1 MDTTFYQ
8 QLHTRDNL
16 FNAWK
21 SVLSKGSAGGIDGV
35 SVDLFA
41 ADLEANLQKLQDELA
56 AGEFIP
62 QPYQEIKIPKD
73 DHEFRALSLM
83 CIRDKV
89 VQQAARTLLEPLLE
103 RMFLDVSYGY
113 RVGKGTLKAI
123 GRVNHLLV
131 NEKREWLTSCD
142 IDSYFD
148 NINHDRLMTMLASRI
163 SDKPFLNL
171 IRIWL
176 RMGRIDQN
184 LKWRDSTLGIPQ
196 GGIISPLLSNFY
208 LNPLDHFCV
217 DRKLGYVRYA
227 DDFIILSRT
236 EEEATQALCDVRSF
250 LLKKLDLRL
259 NEGSCALNLSQGFIF
274 LGITFKGS
282 ERLISDEK
290 LADIIAKIRRA
301 VNIDRMQSAVAV
313 KECLQGISAYYGTI
327 LPQRFLEPMDQ
338 ALWEALK
345 EEARTRYANGEIDA
359 KQHILDIVNQI
370 TLLSA
375 TWQINRNKET
385 RELLAY
391 CRKRPKK
398 ELKADASGSS
408 IDPVLKRKRE
418 YRKLEAAG
426 FELIV
431 SRPGAFIGRTQK
443 GIVVKVK
450 GIVVHQ
456 APLLNLKHIL
466 ITSSSVTLSTNV
478 ITHAARNHIPIDFF
492 DSGGF
497 PYARLAS
504 FNSADYSLQR
514 AQLAAEGTGM
524 ASELAKA
531 FVQGKIRNQ
540 MNLAKYYHKYR
551 KSFDEGFVIEFT
563 ANLARM
569 EAIVAE
575 IKALPDSDHATVR
588 GKLFS
593 IEGRAAAAYWDII
606 KALLDDMI
614 VFEGRVGQGAK
625 DLVNSLLNYGYAI
638 LYSKIWNA
646 VNQAGLTPFISFLH
660 VPQAGKPTLIFDLI
674 EEFRPQAVDRVVFSL
689 INKRVELKM
698 DGQLLSEETRNRLA
712 AEVLERVDTVEPFRG
727 RELRLY
733 EIMREQSRNVAS
745 FLKGE
750 LDKYSPYIAKW

>member
-1 MDTTFYQ
+1 MRMRRF
-8 QLHTRDNL
+8 LKHPSR
-16 FNAWK
+16 FRRHA
-21 SVLSKGSAGGIDGV
+21 VGI
-35 SVDLFA
+35 A
-41 ADLEANLQKLQDELA
+41 
-56 AGEFIP
+56 
-62 QPYQEIKIPKD
+62 
-73 DHEFRALSLM
+73 
-83 CIRDKV
+83 
-89 VQQAARTLLEPLLE
+89 
-103 RMFLDVSYGY
+103 
-113 RVGKGTLKAI
+113 
-123 GRVNHLLV
+123 
-131 NEKREWLTSCD
+131 
-142 IDSYFD
+142 
-148 NINHDRLMTMLASRI
+148 
-163 SDKPFLNL
+163 
-171 IRIWL
+171 
-176 RMGRIDQN
+176 
-184 LKWRDSTLGIPQ
+184 Q

-217 DRKLGYVRYA
+217 DRNFGYVRYA
-227 DDFIILSRT
+227 DDFITLSRT
-236 EEEATQALCDVRSF
+236 EEEAAQALDDIRSY
-250 LLKKLDLRL
+250 LLNKLDLRL
-259 NEGSCALNLSQGFIF
+259 NAGSSVLNIAQGFVF
-274 LGITFKGS
+274 LGITFRGT
-282 ERLISDEK
+282 ERLISDDK
-290 LADIIAKIRRA
+290 LADIIGKIRRSVA
-301 VNIDRMQSAVAV
+301 TDRMQSADAV
-313 KECLQGISAYYGTI
+313 KECLQGISSYYGTI

-345 EEARTRYANGEIDA
+345 EEARTRYADGEVDG
-359 KQHILDIVNQI
+359 KQHILDIINQV
-370 TLLSA
+370 TLLS
-375 TWQINRNKET
+375 TSWQINRNRET

-398 ELKADASGSS
+398 GLKVDPTTPGSAPG
-408 IDPVLKRKRE
+408 DPVLKRKRE

-431 SRPGAFIGRTQK
+431 TRPGAFIGRTQK

-456 APLLNLKHIL
+456 APLLSLKHIL

-478 ITHAARNHIPIDFF
+478 IAHAARNHIPIDFF

-504 FNSADYSLQR
+504 FNTADYSLQR

-531 FVQGKIRNQ
+531 FVLGKIRNQ

-551 KSFDEGFVIEFT
+551 KSFDEGFVVEFT

-569 EAIVAE
+569 EGIAAE
-575 IKALPDSDHATVR
+575 IKALTDTDHATVR

-593 IEGRAAAAYWDII
+593 IEGRAAAAYWEII

-646 VNQAGLTPFISFLH
+646 VSQAGLSPFISFLH

-712 AEVLERVDTVEPFRG
+712 AEVLERVDSVEPFRG

-733 EIMREQSRNVAS
+733 EIMREQSCNVAS